1 MHTPVCVPRSTFGT
15 PRPSSRDENNDA
27 MRPSQPLSRKT
38 PLEIFSCSPREA
50 IPWRGCATAFDALDR
65 RRPTSNAPPKRAK
78 LFVAHVTREHA
89 HSRTSPSP
97 RIESQFQTIN
107 HPCRAVACPAA
118 ARGDAL
124 GRSAFALVAVR
135 RWRWRWRVVRVVV
148 VDVPCASRRANRRRV
163 AHCGVTRVVAVRWVM
178 SQPLGDFMR

>member
-1 MHTPVCVPRSTFGT
+1 MHTPRLCPAIDVRDPT
-15 PRPSSRDENNDA
+15 PVVARRKQRRHA
-27 MRPSQPLSRKT
+27 PSQPLSRKT
-38 PLEIFSCSPREA
+38 PLEIFSPREA

-65 RRPTSNAPPKRAK
+65 RRPTSDAPPKRAK

-97 RIESQFQTIN
+97 RIESQFKTIN

-124 GRSAFALVAVR
+124 GRSALALVAVR